1 MSVQSSPGSDAS
13 TGELMSQ
20 LSSQTSRLIRDEL
33 RLAQKEFQ
41 DSAKHAGI
49 GAGLFSVAGLLAFFG
64 AAALIAAAV
73 SALAL
78 VIPVWAAALVVA
90 AVLFGAAAVAGI
102 IGRNQTR
109 EATPATPRTVET
121 VRDDIRELKDARHD
135 RT

>member
-1 MSVQSSPGSDAS
+1 
-13 TGELMSQ
+13 
-20 LSSQTSRLIRDEL
+20 
-33 RLAQKEFQ
+33 
-41 DSAKHAGI
+41 
-49 GAGLFSVAGLLAFFG
+49 
-64 AAALIAAAV
+64 V